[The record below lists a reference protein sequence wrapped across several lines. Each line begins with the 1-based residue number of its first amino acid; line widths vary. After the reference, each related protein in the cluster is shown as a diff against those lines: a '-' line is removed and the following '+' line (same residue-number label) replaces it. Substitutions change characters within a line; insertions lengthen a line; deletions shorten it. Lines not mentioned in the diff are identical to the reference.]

1 MAGKFKL
8 PLGYSQELECR
19 VLEMPFSHHKDGRI
33 SMFLLLPDD
42 PVMGL
47 SRLEANISTENIQQ
61 LLSTLNREVR
71 IEEKPTVTKTK
82 CKIMYSRTYF
92 C

>member
-61 LLSTLNREVR
+61 LLSTLKREVR
-71 IEEKPTVTKTK
+71 IEENLL
-82 CKIMYSRTYF
+82 
-92 C
+92 

>member
-8 PLGYSQELECR
+8 PLGYSQELESR
-19 VLEMPFSHHKDGRI
+19 VLEMPFAHHKDGRI

-47 SRLEANISTENIQQ
+47 SRLEVNISTENIQQ

-71 IEEKPTVTKTK
+71 
-82 CKIMYSRTYF
+82 F
-92 C
+92 

>member
-19 VLEMPFSHHKDGRI
+19 VLEMPFAHHKDGRI

-61 LLSTLNREVR
+61 LLSTLNREVCTFL
-71 IEEKPTVTKTK
+71 INPIK
-82 CKIMYSRTYF
+82 CKIMYVLTY
-92 C
+92 